1 MKRPSMPEHLA
12 AIDTDRLIS
21 LLPIRRHEQVAQIGC
36 NDVSLVISLA
46 KFLREG
52 GLHVLDSSSEI
63 VAGCRKRVE
72 ETRLSN
78 TQVIHWDGAALPFEP
93 NSLDGVLMA
102 FMLEKVADPHS
113 LLQSV
118 AGLLRPGG
126 WCAVLGWFRREM
138 DEGPPLKMRVSRK
151 KIHRLAKELGLLER
165 WTRDLNG
172 KHYAVQFAKQTEN

>member
-1 MKRPSMPEHLA
+1 MPKSHA

-21 LLPIRRHEQVAQIGC
+21 LLPIRRHDQIAQIGC
-36 NDVSLVISLA
+36 DDSSLVISLA

-52 GLHVLDSSSEI
+52 GLHVLDSSSEV
-63 VAGCRKRVE
+63 VASCRQRVE

-78 TQVIHWDGAALPFEP
+78 AQVIHWDGVALPFEP
-93 NSLDGVLMA
+93 DSLDGVLMA
-102 FMLEKVADPHS
+102 FVLEKVANPHS

-126 WCAVLGWFRREM
+126 WCAVMGWFRRQM
-138 DEGPPLKMRVSRK
+138 DEGPPLSMRVSRK
-151 KIHRLAKELGLLER
+151 KIHRLAREVGLLER

-172 KHYAVQFAKQTEN
+172 KHYAVQFAKPTQN